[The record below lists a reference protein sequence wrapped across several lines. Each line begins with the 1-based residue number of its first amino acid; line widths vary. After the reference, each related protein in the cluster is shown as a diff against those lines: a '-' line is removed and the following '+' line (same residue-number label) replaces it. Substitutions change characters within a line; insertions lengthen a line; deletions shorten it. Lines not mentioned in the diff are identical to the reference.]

1 MVIRCAHCQG
11 TMRLDAKNIPDKPKV
26 KVRCPHCH
34 GIGYIENTSA
44 PNPPPSL
51 LDEQPVSQPD
61 QSKFELREL
70 LSDKPEMEYDVSL
83 PHDAF
88 KDFRFPAEQDRQNNS
103 PKTAMGW
110 PAIGSKTIILAV
122 ASLVVIIL
130 FALLVNIILPG
141 PSGFKGVSGAV
152 QSQEEQTLM
161 KSGGDT
167 APVKGSAPASPR
179 QKDKPNR

>member
-11 TMRLDAKNIPDKPKV
+11 TMRLDEKNIPDKPKV
-26 KVRCPHCH
+26 KVRCPHCR
-34 GIGYIENTSA
+34 GIGYIENTLA

-61 QSKFELREL
+61 QSKFELREPL
-70 LSDKPEMEYDVSL
+70 TDKSEMEYDVSL

-103 PKTAMGW
+103 RKTA
-110 PAIGSKTIILAV
+110 IGLKTIVLAV
-122 ASLVVIIL
+122 ASLVVIIF

-141 PSGFKGVSGAV
+141 PAGIKGVSGAV

-167 APVKGSAPASPR
+167 APVKGSVPASPR
-179 QKDKPNR
+179 PKDKPNR

>member
-1 MVIRCAHCQG
+1 MLIRCAHCQG
-11 TMRLDAKNIPDKPKV
+11 MMRLDEKNIPDKPKV
-26 KVRCPHCH
+26 KVRCPHCS

-44 PNPPPSL
+44 PNPVPSSF
-51 LDEQPVSQPD
+51 DEQPVSQPD
-61 QSKFELREL
+61 QSKFELREPL
-70 LSDKPEMEYDVSL
+70 TDKPEMEYDVSM

-103 PKTAMGW
+103 RKT
-110 PAIGSKTIILAV
+110 AIGSRTIVLAV

-141 PSGFKGVSGAV
+141 PAGFKGVSGAV
-152 QSQEEQTLM
+152 QSQEDQTLT
-161 KSGGDT
+161 KGGGDT
-167 APVKGSAPASPR
+167 APPKGSVPAPPR

>member
-1 MVIRCAHCQG
+1 MLIRCAHCQG
-11 TMRLDAKNIPDKPKV
+11 KMRLDEKNIPDKPKV
-26 KVRCPHCH
+26 KVRCPHCS

-44 PNPPPSL
+44 PNPVPSSF
-51 LDEQPVSQPD
+51 DEQPVSQPD
-61 QSKFELREL
+61 QSKFELREPL
-70 LSDKPEMEYDVSL
+70 TDKPEMEYDVSM

-88 KDFRFPAEQDRQNNS
+88 KDFRFPAEQEVAKIT
-103 PKTAMGW
+103 PTGT
-110 PAIGSKTIILAV
+110 AIGSKTIVLAV
-122 ASLVVIIL
+122 ASLVVIIF

-141 PSGFKGVSGAV
+141 PAGIKGVSGAV

-167 APVKGSAPASPR
+167 APVKGSVPASPR